1 MLVRAH
7 LLGLCAAGARAARCA
22 RGQLP
27 GGRAPRALH
36 AVVRGRLRPCA
47 RGAAAPLQPP
57 AFILFAKEDPMT
69 DMRRTLLWGV
79 FLISLF
85 LLYDA
90 WNKHTGQPSL
100 FAPTARPP

>member
-1 MLVRAH
+1 
-7 LLGLCAAGARAARCA
+7 
-22 RGQLP
+22 
-27 GGRAPRALH
+27 
-36 AVVRGRLRPCA
+36 
-47 RGAAAPLQPP
+47 
-57 AFILFAKEDPMT
+57 MT

-100 FAPTARPP
+100 FGPAARPTTVATTPAASGVPSAALPTPAELGRPLLEPHASWMTRITAEWTRRYTP